1 MNDLESCALT
11 GFFAK
16 TCALEPCPAGFD
28 GGRFIKHVG
37 GEENLAHRA
46 AVVSLTRLIINLGQS
61 LFECR
66 SIQLGL

>member
-1 MNDLESCALT
+1 MEY
-11 GFFAK
+11 
-16 TCALEPCPAGFD
+16 
-28 GGRFIKHVG
+28 VG
-37 GEENLAHRA
+37 GEENLAPRA

>member
-11 GFFAK
+11 GFSRK
-16 TCALEPCPAGFD
+16 PVGLEPCPAGFD
-28 GGRFIKHVG
+28 GGWFMEYVD
-37 GEENLAHRA
+37 GEENLAHWT

>member
-1 MNDLESCALT
+1 MNHLESCALT

-16 TCALEPCPAGFD
+16 TWRLNLVLLDLTVVGLWK
-28 GGRFIKHVG
+28 RG
-37 GEENLAHRA
+37 GEENLAHRT
-46 AVVSLTRLIINLGQS
+46 AVVSLTHLIVNLGQS